1 MEYYVYIHTCPNN
14 KRYIGITTQ
23 LPKKRWRSNGRG
35 YKKNKHF
42 YAAIQK
48 YGWNNISHQ
57 VIEVDTENE
66 MNYLEK
72 YLIAYYQTNIPEYGY
87 NNTYGGS
94 TVFRLS
100 EEAKLKIS
108 KANKGKIISEEQRKK
123 ISESCKGR
131 PSPTKGMHWNLT
143 EETKKKMSLAKKG
156 KPHKPFS
163 EEHKRK
169 ISEAAKK
176 REAVKKRYKKESE

>member
-1 MEYYVYIHTCPNN
+1 MKYYVYIHTCPNN

-23 LPKKRWRSNGRG
+23 LPEKRWRSNGRG
-35 YKKNKHF
+35 YIKNKHF
-42 YAAIQK
+42 YTAIQK

-72 YLIAYYQTNIPEYGY
+72 YLIAYYQTNIPKHGY

-94 TVFRLS
+94 TMFRLS
-100 EEAKLKIS
+100 EEARLKIS
-108 KANKGKIISEEQRKK
+108 KIHRGKTVSEETRRKL
-123 ISESCKGR
+123 SESCKGR
-131 PSPTKGMHWNLT
+131 PSPTKGTHWRLT
-143 EETKKKMSLAKKG
+143 EETKKKMSLAKRG

-169 ISEAAKK
+169 LSEAAKN
-176 REAVKKRYKKESE
+176 RYKKESE